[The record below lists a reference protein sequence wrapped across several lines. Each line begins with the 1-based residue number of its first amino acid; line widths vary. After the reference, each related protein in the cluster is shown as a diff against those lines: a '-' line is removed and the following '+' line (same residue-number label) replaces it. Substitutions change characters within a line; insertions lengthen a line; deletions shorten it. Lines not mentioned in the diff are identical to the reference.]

1 MKLISVLLPAFKSAM
16 GEVSQLDISRSLEL
30 MGKGMLGILV
40 VMVLIFLVIKGLN
53 TVTGSKKKD

>member
-1 MKLISVLLPAFKSAM
+1 MNLISVLLPAFKSAM

-53 TVTGSKKKD
+53 TATGSKKKN